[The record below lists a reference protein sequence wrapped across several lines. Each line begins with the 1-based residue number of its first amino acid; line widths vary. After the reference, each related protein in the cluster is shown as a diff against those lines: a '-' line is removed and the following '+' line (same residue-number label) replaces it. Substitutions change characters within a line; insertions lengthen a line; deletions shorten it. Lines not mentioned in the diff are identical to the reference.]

1 MSPFRTAEIIAVGSE
16 LLTPFRA
23 DTNSLTLTTRLNDLG
38 IEVIGKSI
46 AGDDVARLV
55 TLVREALGRAD
66 LVVLTG
72 GLGPTEDDV
81 TRDAVARALDLA
93 LAEDVSIL
101 QAIEARFSRR
111 GMPMPAINRRQA
123 MVPHGAVVLANPA
136 GTAPGLWIGLGDK
149 AVALL
154 PGPPRELRAI
164 LDGDLAPR
172 LADRAG
178 GRRLLRRV
186 VKTIGRPESVVDEIA
201 APIYM
206 PWLRAAIPIQTTIL
220 AAAGQIELHL
230 SASGDDV
237 AAIGRQLDAAVE
249 TLCAALGDIVYSADG
264 RALEEVVG
272 ETLKSRHAWIAV
284 AESCTGGGIL
294 VRLTDIAGQ
303 LRLRAG
309 RRRRVRQRRQD
320 RAARRAGIRPR
331 GQRRGERA
339 GRHRDGRRRA
349 PAPASRRRRVGDRH
363 RRAGWRVR
371 GEARRH
377 GRRGA
382 VDGGPR
388 LVSPHVPVSGRSGDD
403 SDAGHAGS
411 ARHGPP
417 RASLKR
423 SGTRAS

>member
-1 MSPFRTAEIIAVGSE
+1 MPPFRTAEIIAVGSE

-55 TLVREALGRAD
+55 TLVRESLGRAD
-66 LVVLTG
+66 LLVLTG

-93 LAEDVSIL
+93 LAEDVTIL
-101 QAIEARFSRR
+101 QAIEARFARR

-136 GTAPGLWIGLGDK
+136 GTAPGLWIDVGDK

-172 LADRAG
+172 LVDRAG

-237 AAIGRQLDAAVE
+237 TAIDRQLDAGVE
-249 TLCAALGDIVYSADG
+249 SLCAALGDIVYSTDG

-272 ETLKSRHAWIAV
+272 DVLKSRRAWIAV

-294 VRLTDIAGQ
+294 VRLTDIAGSSAYVRGGVVAYDNAVKIEQ
-303 LRLRAG
+303 LGVAESILAANGAVSQPVAIAMADGVRARLGADVGVSVTGIAG
-309 RRRRVRQRRQD
+309 PGGGSAEKPVGTVVVALSMAGSVSSARTFRFLGD
-320 RAARRAGIRPR
+320 RTMIRTQATLAALDMVRRALR
-331 GQRRGERA
+331 
-339 GRHRDGRRRA
+339 
-349 PAPASRRRRVGDRH
+349 
-363 RRAGWRVR
+363 
-371 GEARRH
+371 
-377 GRRGA
+377 
-382 VDGGPR
+382 
-388 LVSPHVPVSGRSGDD
+388 
-403 SDAGHAGS
+403 
-411 ARHGPP
+411 
-417 RASLKR
+417 
-423 SGTRAS
+423 